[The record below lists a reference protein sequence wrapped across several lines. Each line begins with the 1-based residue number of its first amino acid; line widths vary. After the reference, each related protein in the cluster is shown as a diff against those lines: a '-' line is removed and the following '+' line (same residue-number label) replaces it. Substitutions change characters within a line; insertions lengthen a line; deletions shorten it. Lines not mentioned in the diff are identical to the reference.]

1 MILRDDDGVVVEAK
15 NENNNKVISNI
26 ALIVKKK
33 RISFLRLN
41 IMVHLKNKISS
52 IAPGKYPEKQ

>member
-26 ALIVKKK
+26 ALIVKEKTYFFLEIK
-33 RISFLRLN
+33 RNGAS
-41 IMVHLKNKISS
+41 
-52 IAPGKYPEKQ
+52 